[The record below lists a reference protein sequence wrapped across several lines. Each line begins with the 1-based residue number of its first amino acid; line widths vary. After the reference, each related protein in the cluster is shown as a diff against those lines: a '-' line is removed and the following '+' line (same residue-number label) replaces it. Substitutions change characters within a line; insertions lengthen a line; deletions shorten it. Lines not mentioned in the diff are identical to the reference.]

1 MERRLTSK
9 DIMKMKSGGERISA
23 LTAYDYSMAHAV
35 DRAGVDMILVGDSLG
50 MVVYGEANTLRV
62 TMDQMISHGRAVCRG
77 AKRAYVV
84 VDMPFMSFQVS
95 MEEGIRNAGRL
106 MSATGASAVKIEGS
120 HIELTKRLS
129 QCGIPV
135 VGHLGYTPQSV
146 MAFGREIVRGR
157 ALDERE
163 RIMESAF
170 QLEEAGAVAV
180 VLESVPE
187 SLGKQI
193 SNETRIPVIGI
204 GSGRFCDG
212 EIQVLYDVL
221 GLYPDF
227 VPKHTRIFSHLGTSV
242 SRTVKKYVRAVKDK
256 TFPGEENV
264 LRP

>member
-1 MERRLTSK
+1 MEKRLTSQ
-9 DIMKMKSGGERISA
+9 DMIKMKARGERVTA
-23 LTAYDYSMAHAV
+23 LTAYDYSMARAI

-50 MVVYGEANTLRV
+50 MVVYGEENTLRV
-62 TMDQMISHGRAVCRG
+62 TMDQMISHGSAVVRGTSRAFV
-77 AKRAYVV
+77 A

-95 MEEGIRNAGRL
+95 VEEGIRNAGRL
-106 MSATGASAVKIEGS
+106 MSATGASAVKFEGS
-120 HIELTKRLS
+120 HTELAGRLVE
-129 QCGIPV
+129 CGIPV

-146 MAFGREIVRGR
+146 KAFGREIVRGR
-157 ALDERE
+157 AMEERE
-163 RIMESAF
+163 RIMDWALK
-170 QLEEAGAVAV
+170 LEEAGITAL

-193 SNETRIPVIGI
+193 SEELRIPVIGI

-212 EIQVLYDVL
+212 EIQVCYDIM

-227 VPKHTRIFSHLGTSV
+227 TPKHTRIFSQVG
-242 SRTVKKYVRAVKDK
+242 RTVTRSVKKYVRAVKER